1 MNDLII
7 KYAISKKIKMQ
18 ALIVSIYLL
27 LLTLTMAVLELTKSQ
42 YGVYFFVGVIGII
55 IAVSLILSVT
65 ISQPKP
71 LIVLN
76 NELFSLDFPLQRL
89 NTVIPW
95 DQVTHMGIGLSYITL
110 DMDEQNVHVDLDL
123 LRYHDLKV
131 LKSRLIEIAE
141 ARDIPYN
148 NI

>member
-7 KYAISKKIKMQ
+7 KYAISEKIKMQ
-18 ALIVSIYLL
+18 ALVVSIYLFL
-27 LLTLTMAVLELTKSQ
+27 LSLTMAVVEITKSQ
-42 YGVYFFVGVIGII
+42 YGIYIFVGVVGII
-55 IAVSLILSVT
+55 IALSLILSVT

-71 LIVLN
+71 LIILN
-76 NELFSLDFPLQRL
+76 NELFCLNFPIQQL

-95 DQVTHMGIGLSYITL
+95 DQVTHMGIGLSSITL
-110 DMDEQNVHVDLDL
+110 DMDDQNVHIDLDI

-141 ARDIPYN
+141 AKDIPYN

>member
-7 KYAISKKIKMQ
+7 KYAISPKIKFQ
-18 ALIVSIYLL
+18 ALLVSIYLL
-27 LLTLTMAVLELTKSQ
+27 LMSGTIAVLEVLKSH
-42 YGVYFFVGVIGII
+42 YEVVFFVGIIGVIISV
-55 IAVSLILSVT
+55 ALILSAT

-71 LIVLN
+71 LVILN
-76 NELFSLDFPLQRL
+76 NETFALNFPGQRL
-89 NTVIPW
+89 NVNIPW
-95 DQVTHMGIGLSYITL
+95 NEVTHMGIGLSYFTL
-110 DMDEQNVHVDLDL
+110 VMDDQEVHLDLDV

>member
-18 ALIVSIYLL
+18 ALVVSIYLL
-27 LLTLTMAVLELTKSQ
+27 LISLTLAVLDFSKNQ
-42 YGVYFFVGVIGII
+42 YTVYFFVGIVGII

-71 LIVLN
+71 LIFLTNDVL
-76 NELFSLDFPLQRL
+76 SLNFPIQRL
-89 NTVIPW
+89 IKDIPW
-95 DQVTHMGIGLSYITL
+95 QQVANIGIGLSSITL
-110 DMDEQNVHVDLDL
+110 EMEDEKVYVDLDV

-141 ARDIPYN
+141 AKSIPYSN
-148 NI
+148 L

>member
-141 ARDIPYN
+141 SRDIPYN

>member
-7 KYAISKKIKMQ
+7 QYAISRKIKLQ

-27 LLTLTMAVLELTKSQ
+27 LLSLTMAVLELTKSQ
-42 YGVYFFVGVIGII
+42 YGIYFFVGIIGII
-55 IAVSLILSVT
+55 ISVSLILSVT

-71 LIVLN
+71 LIILN

-95 DQVTHMGIGLSYITL
+95 DQVTHMGIGLSSITL
-110 DMDEQNVHVDLDL
+110 NMDDQNVHIDLDV

-131 LKSRLIEIAE
+131 LKSKLIEIAE
-141 ARDIPYN
+141 SRDIPYN